1 MVRSISLLACK
12 TCIFILLLCFYL
24 PFSFARDNITLNHSI
39 SDGETIISIGQIFEL
54 GFFTPGNGSNNDPRR
69 YVGIW
74 YKSDPETIVWVANR
88 NSPLNKKNGVFGI
101 GEDGNI
107 AIFDEHKS
115 PVWKANVSVPP
126 KGMVK
131 LLDSGNL
138 QILSNPLEVI
148 WESFKHPT
156 DTFLPGME
164 MDRNLVLKS
173 WASNDDPAEGKFKFQ
188 LEHSQYT
195 IRMERSIY
203 WQSRVSGDFMPDDIL
218 PIVSSLLSNS
228 NRSGITYNRT
238 KTTSSSFSKN
248 NTRLVMHFDGTVQY
262 FTRLNESAPWNLT
275 WWKPKNRCDKFRAC
289 GNYERCSNSENRS
302 TCECLPGFKSNLPD
316 SSRDFSGNCQRTAP
330 LCDGVAKILNFKPL
344 NVNKVEKPD
353 HFPVSSEN
361 ECKEVCLKDCN
372 CQAYSIETSQVRGVT
387 RKCWIW
393 SYDLYNIQVE
403 DTNGGREIHLRV
415 QPNISP
421 EPKQTKQDGG
431 PNNINN
437 QFKQWP
443 LAFAVTVASVLA
455 LAFAVFYIFTRKAK
469 VKKKEDQGSHQ
480 PLHFY
485 DEQRQ
490 VKELIDSGGLND
502 EVKKGIDLPFFDFES
517 ILAATENFSEA
528 NKLGKGGFGPVYKGK
543 FPGGQ
548 EIAVKRLSRVSGQG
562 MEEFKNEVVL
572 IARLQHRNLVR
583 LLGYCI
589 EGDEKIL
596 LYEFM
601 PNKSLDS
608 FIFDPNPS
616 ELLDWEM
623 RFNIIMGIARG
634 LLYLHQ
640 DSRLRIIHRDLKTNN
655 ILLDEEMNPKI
666 SDFGLARIFEG
677 KQTEGAT
684 NRVVGTYGYMSPEY
698 ALDGF
703 FSVKSDVFSFGV
715 VILEIVS
722 GKKNTGFY
730 KSQEALSFLGYAW
743 RLWQEDKV
751 LDMMDRK
758 LSAGSKTKTNEILK
772 CINVGLLCVQED
784 PDDRPTMS
792 DVITM
797 LSSVSAALSTPKRPA
812 FIVSR
817 GFNYMAPSS
826 SSSKAEPNNE
836 ITITL
841 EGR

>member
-1 MVRSISLLACK
+1 MK
-12 TCIFILLLCFYL
+12 M
-24 PFSFARDNITLNHSI
+24 
-39 SDGETIISIGQIFEL
+39 DG
-54 GFFTPGNGSNNDPRR
+54 
-69 YVGIW
+69 
-74 YKSDPETIVWVANR
+74 
-88 NSPLNKKNGVFGI
+88 
-101 GEDGNI
+101 
-107 AIFDEHKS
+107 
-115 PVWKANVSVPP
+115 
-126 KGMVK
+126 
-131 LLDSGNL
+131 
-138 QILSNPLEVI
+138 
-148 WESFKHPT
+148 
-156 DTFLPGME
+156 
-164 MDRNLVLKS
+164 NLVLKS
-173 WASNDDPAEGKFKFQ
+173 WKSNDNPAEGEFKFQ
-188 LEHSQYT
+188 LEDNQYT
-195 IRMERSIY
+195 IKRKMSITY
-203 WQSRVSGDFMPDDIL
+203 WKSGVSGDFMSDDIL

-228 NRSGITYNRT
+228 DRSGITYNHTR
-238 KTTSSSFSKN
+238 TTSSSFSKN
-248 NTRLVMHFDGTVQY
+248 NTRLVMYFDGTVQEPM
-262 FTRLNESAPWNLT
+262 NP
-275 WWKPKNRCDKFRAC
+275 CDEFRAC
-289 GNYERCSNSENRS
+289 GNSESCSNSENRS
-302 TCECLPGFKSNLPD
+302 KCDCLPGFKSNSPD
-316 SSRDFSGNCQRTAP
+316 GSIDNSGSCQRTTP
-330 LCDGVAKILNFKPL
+330 LCSNGVPNILNFRRLK
-344 NVNKVEKPD
+344 VNKVRKPD
-353 HFPVSSEN
+353 KNFEVSSEN
-361 ECKEVCLKDCN
+361 DCKDEYLNDCY
-372 CQAYSIETSQVRGVT
+372 CQGYSNETSQFRGVT
-387 RKCWIW
+387 GNTACWIW
-393 SYDLYNIQVE
+393 SDDLNNIQFEV
-403 DTNGGREIHLRV
+403 TNGGREIHLRV
-415 QPNISP
+415 QPNISA
-421 EPKQTKQDGG
+421 EANQTKPDGG
-431 PNNINN
+431 PHSINN
-437 QFKQWP
+437 QFNQWP
-443 LAFAVTVASVLA
+443 LAFAVIVASALA
-455 LAFAVFYIFTRKAK
+455 LAFTVFYICARKSK
-469 VKKKEDQGSHQ
+469 VKKQEDQGSHQ

-485 DEQRQ
+485 DGQRQ
-490 VKELIDSGGLND
+490 VKELIDSSGLND
-502 EVKKGIDLPFFDFES
+502 EDKKGIDLPFFDFES

-634 LLYLHQ
+634 LFYLHQ
-640 DSRLRIIHRDLKTNN
+640 DSRLRIIHRDLKTSN

-715 VILEIVS
+715 LILEIVS

-730 KSQEALSFLGYAW
+730 KSQETLSLLGYAW

-797 LSSVSAALSTPKRPA
+797 LSSVSATLSTPKRPA

-817 GFNYMAPSS
+817 GFNYMASS
-826 SSSKAEPNNE
+826 SSSKAETNNE

>member
-1 MVRSISLLACK
+1 
-12 TCIFILLLCFYL
+12 
-24 PFSFARDNITLNHSI
+24 
-39 SDGETIISIGQIFEL
+39 
-54 GFFTPGNGSNNDPRR
+54 
-69 YVGIW
+69 
-74 YKSDPETIVWVANR
+74 
-88 NSPLNKKNGVFGI
+88 
-101 GEDGNI
+101 
-107 AIFDEHKS
+107 
-115 PVWKANVSVPP
+115 
-126 KGMVK
+126 MVK

-173 WASNDDPAEGKFKFQ
+173 WASNDNPAEGKFKFQ

-455 LAFAVFYIFTRKAK
+455 LAFA
-469 VKKKEDQGSHQ
+469 
-480 PLHFY
+480 
-485 DEQRQ
+485 
-490 VKELIDSGGLND
+490 
-502 EVKKGIDLPFFDFES
+502 
-517 ILAATENFSEA
+517 
-528 NKLGKGGFGPVYKGK
+528 
-543 FPGGQ
+543 
-548 EIAVKRLSRVSGQG
+548 
-562 MEEFKNEVVL
+562 
-572 IARLQHRNLVR
+572 
-583 LLGYCI
+583 
-589 EGDEKIL
+589 
-596 LYEFM
+596 
-601 PNKSLDS
+601 
-608 FIFDPNPS
+608 
-616 ELLDWEM
+616 
-623 RFNIIMGIARG
+623 
-634 LLYLHQ
+634 
-640 DSRLRIIHRDLKTNN
+640 
-655 ILLDEEMNPKI
+655 
-666 SDFGLARIFEG
+666 
-677 KQTEGAT
+677 
-684 NRVVGTYGYMSPEY
+684 
-698 ALDGF
+698 
-703 FSVKSDVFSFGV
+703 
-715 VILEIVS
+715 
-722 GKKNTGFY
+722 
-730 KSQEALSFLGYAW
+730 AW

-797 LSSVSAALSTPKRPA
+797 LSSVSATLSTPKRPA

-817 GFNYMAPSS
+817 GFNYMASS
-826 SSSKAEPNNE
+826 SSSKAETNNE

-841 EGR
+841 EGIVEENSKAKTKMETGEVVLFGEIFELRFFTPSNGSNNDPRRYIGIWYDMFDPKTIVWVANRDSPLNHKNGDFGIAKDGNLTVFNEHKNSVWKTYLPVPLKGMEKLLDLETCKF